1 MQFSSDKFQE
11 FEAQQLNF
19 DSSFR
24 RFRFHSNYVVNRF
37 STKWLVTPISIY
49 GQIMNLK
56 FLRLFPCTNN
66 T

>member
-1 MQFSSDKFQE
+1 MLFSNYKFQD

-24 RFRFHSNYVVNRF
+24 RCRFHSNYVVNRF

-49 GQIMNLK
+49 GQIINLK
-56 FLRLFPCTNN
+56 F
-66 T
+66 